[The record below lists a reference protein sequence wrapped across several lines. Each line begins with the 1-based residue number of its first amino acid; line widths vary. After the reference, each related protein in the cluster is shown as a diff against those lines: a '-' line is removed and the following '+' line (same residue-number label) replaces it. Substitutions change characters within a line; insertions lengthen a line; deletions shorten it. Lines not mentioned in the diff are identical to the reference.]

1 MGEKEGKLTWG
12 LLVAKMLRDSVKYLT
27 GRINLWSS
35 LVISLLSFK
44 INKESRD
51 YKRLLLL

>member
-27 GRINLWSS
+27 GRINVWSS